1 MPVVIIKMAE
11 GRSSEQKKQIVHD
24 ITGVLVKRLEV
35 PPEIVT
41 IFVEE
46 FPKENIG
53 KSGILLSETGK

>member
-1 MPVVIIKMAE
+1 MPVVIVKMAE
-11 GRSSEQKKQIVHD
+11 GRSAEQKKQIVHEF
-24 ITGVLVKRLEV
+24 TEVLVKRLGV

-53 KSGILLSETGK
+53 KNGILLSEAGK